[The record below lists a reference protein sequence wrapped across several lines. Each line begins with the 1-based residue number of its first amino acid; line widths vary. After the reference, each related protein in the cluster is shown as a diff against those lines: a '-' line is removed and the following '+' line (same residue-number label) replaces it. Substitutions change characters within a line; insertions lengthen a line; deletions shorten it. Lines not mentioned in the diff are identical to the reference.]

1 MTNQDNTNKLPP
13 YALILAEVIN
23 YERGCLRV
31 RLVDAKDGHDVYV
44 EMDDSI
50 TAPLTVEEADEISKR
65 YGADVPR

>member
-1 MTNQDNTNKLPP
+1 MPP

>member
-50 TAPLTVEEADEISKR
+50 TAPMPLWTKAEVE
-65 YGADVPR
+65 